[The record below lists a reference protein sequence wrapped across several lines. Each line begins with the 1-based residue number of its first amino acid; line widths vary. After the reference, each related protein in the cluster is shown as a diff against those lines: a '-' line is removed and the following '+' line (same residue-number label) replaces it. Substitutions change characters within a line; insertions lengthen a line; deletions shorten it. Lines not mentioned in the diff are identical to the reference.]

1 MKKLSFIL
9 ILFICIS
16 NLHANNVLVSNATLV
31 NQNIVSQYTSVQFDL
46 SWENSWRYNAG
57 PKNWDAAWVFVKY
70 QVFGQ
75 SWKHASL
82 SNSAGD
88 HSVANDNGV
97 TSSISPTTDGKGV
110 FAYRSNPIANGNL
123 GNINWTGV
131 QLRWNYG
138 ADGVLSADKVTIK
151 VFAIEM
157 VNIPTGPFFIGDGTV
172 GANQFRDGIGY
183 PFQITSENALS
194 FQNTSASST
203 SQPSDPI
210 RTNGYTLNA
219 SFPKGYQEF
228 YVMKYEMSQFQYM
241 EFFNT
246 LPNNTILKGNKNIG
260 QAGGQR
266 NMLSWSGLAND
277 GMVLTS
283 GSGDRACS
291 NLSWI
296 ELCAYADWAAL
307 RPMSE
312 LEYEKA
318 SRGCDN
324 TNAAVAVFP
333 VQNEYAWGT
342 TTIVGIINP
351 NSSSYIFNDNTNT
364 EGINGGCTSVNT
376 LYCRYNCDGPV
387 RVGIFAAK
395 GCTSNQRE
403 LSGASYYGV
412 LELSGNVAELV
423 SGTYDN
429 CYGNGAIFPS
439 NVHGDGV
446 LSSNGHANEAYWISN
461 CLGGSDLYS
470 ASYSPV
476 VVRGG
481 GWADAANNLRVSD
494 RSQIANSSCGNGCT
508 RSADYGGRL
517 VRMP

>member
-1 MKKLSFIL
+1 MKKLSLIL
-9 ILFICIS
+9 SLFICIS
-16 NLHANNVLVSNATLV
+16 GVRANNILVSNATLTG
-31 NQNIVSQYTSVQFDL
+31 QNTSSQYTSVQFDM
-46 SWENSWRYNAG
+46 SWENSWRYSAG
-57 PKNWDAAWVFVKY
+57 PKNWDAAWIFVKY

-75 SWKHASL
+75 SWKHATL
-82 SNSAGD
+82 STSAGD
-88 HSVANDNGV
+88 HTVANDNGV
-97 TSSISPTTDGKGV
+97 AASISPTSDGKGV
-110 FAYRSNPIANGNL
+110 FAYRTNAITNGSL

-131 QLRWNYG
+131 QLRWTYG
-138 ADGVLSADKVTIK
+138 TDTVVNTAQVTIK
-151 VFAIEM
+151 VFAVEM

-183 PFQITSENALS
+183 PFQIINENS
-194 FQNTSASST
+194 FVFQNTSASST
-203 SQPSDPI
+203 SQPSDPL
-210 RTNGYTLNA
+210 RTNGYSLNSA
-219 SFPKGYQEF
+219 FPKGYQQF
-228 YVMKYEMSQFQYM
+228 YVMKYEISQFQYM

-260 QAGGQR
+260 QGGSQR

-291 NLSWI
+291 NMSWV

-324 TNAAVAVFP
+324 TSTPVAVFP
-333 VQNEYAWGT
+333 VQNEYAWGNVNIQG
-342 TTIVGIINP
+342 IVNP
-351 NSSSYIFNDNTNT
+351 NSATYIFNDNSNT
-364 EGINGGCTSVNT
+364 EGINGGCTGVNT
-376 LYCRYNCDGPV
+376 LYCRSSCVGPV

-403 LSGASYYGV
+403 LTGASYYGV

-423 SGTYDN
+423 CGTFNY
-429 CYGNGAIFPS
+429 CNGTGSTMARSI
-439 NVHGDGV
+439 HGDGF
-446 LSSNGHANEAYWISN
+446 LSPNGHANVSNWISN
-461 CLGGSDLYS
+461 CVGGSDLPS
-470 ASYSPV
+470 ASYSDV

-481 GWADAANNLRVSD
+481 GWADAASILRTSD
-494 RSQIANSSCGNGCT
+494 RSQLTNSSGGNGT
-508 RSADYGGRL
+508 SRSANYGGRL

>member
-1 MKKLSFIL
+1 MKKIIFIL
-9 ILFICIS
+9 LLFIVS
-16 NLHANNVLVSNATLV
+16 NVHANNILVSNATLTG
-31 NQNIVSQYTSVQFDL
+31 QNTSSQYTNVQFDL

-57 PKNWDAAWVFVKY
+57 PKNWDAAWIFVKY

-75 SWKHASL
+75 SWKHATL
-82 SNSAGD
+82 SNVNTD
-88 HSVANDNGV
+88 HTVTNDNGV
-97 TSSISPTTDGKGV
+97 QASISPTSDGKGV
-110 FAYRSNPIANGNL
+110 FAYRTNSITNGTL

-131 QLRWNYG
+131 QLRWKYG
-138 ADGVLSADKVTIK
+138 TDTVLNTAQVTIK

-172 GANQFRDGIGY
+172 GGNQFRDGIGY
-183 PFQITSENALS
+183 PFQISSES
-194 FQNTSASST
+194 SFVFQNTSSSST
-203 SQPSDPI
+203 TQPSDPI
-210 RTNGYTLNA
+210 RTNGYTL
-219 SFPKGYQEF
+219 SSVFPKGYQEF
-228 YVMKYEMSQFQYM
+228 YVMKYEISQFQYM

-260 QAGGQR
+260 QSGTQR
-266 NMLSWSGLAND
+266 NMLTWSGLAND
-277 GMVLTS
+277 GMALVS

-291 NLSWI
+291 NLSWV
-296 ELCAYADWAAL
+296 ELCAYADWAAM

-324 TNAAVAVFP
+324 TSTPVAVFP

-342 TTIVGIINP
+342 TAIEGIINA
-351 NSSSYIFNDNTNT
+351 NSGSYVSNDNNRY
-364 EGINGGCTSVNT
+364 EGINGGCTGVNA
-376 LYCRYNCDGPV
+376 LYCRSSCVGPV

-412 LELSGNVAELV
+412 LELSGNVSELV
-423 SGTYDN
+423 NGTYN
-429 CYGNGAIFPS
+429 YCNSNGSTFSRI
-439 NVHGDGV
+439 VHGDGS
-446 LSSNGHANEAYWISN
+446 LSANGHANVSNWISN
-461 CLGGSDLYS
+461 CVGGSDLYT
-470 ASYSPV
+470 ADYSNV

-481 GWADAANNLRVSD
+481 SWGDSASALRVSD
-494 RSQIANSSCGNGCT
+494 RSQISNTNCGNGCS
-508 RSADYGGRL
+508 RSPYYGGRL